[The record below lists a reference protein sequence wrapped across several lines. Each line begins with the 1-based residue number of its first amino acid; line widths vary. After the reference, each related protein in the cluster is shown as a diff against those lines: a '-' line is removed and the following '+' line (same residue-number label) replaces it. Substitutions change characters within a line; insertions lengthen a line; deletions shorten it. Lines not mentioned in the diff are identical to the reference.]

1 MIASR
6 RPFAGYFHDL
16 FTDFLSPFLPLGALA
31 CPSPD
36 QGSHPNPSPS
46 MTSLSPA
53 DAPRISRDAVAALSE
68 RLSSDYGELVP
79 DASAER
85 TAALL
90 EKLEGGAASARGMRL
105 ANDQV
110 ATLDAWIRLA
120 DNAVLHDDT
129 REAAQRSR
137 IADDLRAIR
146 AIAAPRFERLL
157 EDDRETELGA

>member
-1 MIASR
+1 
-6 RPFAGYFHDL
+6 
-16 FTDFLSPFLPLGALA
+16 
-31 CPSPD
+31 
-36 QGSHPNPSPS
+36 
-46 MTSLSPA
+46 MTFLSPA
-53 DAPRISRDAVAALSE
+53 DAARVFRDAVAALSE

-85 TAALL
+85 TSALL
-90 EKLEGGAASARGMRL
+90 DRLEAGVESSSSARGIRL
-105 ANDQV
+105 GDDHV